1 METDTID
8 TAEKRKRDVIIMYG
22 TPTCPGVPPMKQM
35 LNQANVPYA
44 YVNLV
49 GDLMARERVREINNG
64 YESVPTFE
72 FPDGSTLTE
81 PSAGEMKEKLQQFG
95 YDVPFTAMMIG
106 NLWRIF
112 LVAAILFALL
122 RFAGVF

>member
-1 METDTID
+1 MENTTQEKIKNDT
-8 TAEKRKRDVIIMYG
+8 IIMYG
-22 TPTCPGVPPMKQM
+22 TPTCPMVPPMKQM
-35 LNQANVPYA
+35 LARVDVQYE

-81 PSAGEMKEKLQQFG
+81 PSAGEMKRKLEHMG
-95 YDVPFTAMMIG
+95 YDVPVSAMLIG
-106 NLWRIF
+106 NLWKI
-112 LVAAILFALL
+112 AIGTGILL
-122 RFAGVF
+122 SLLSMFDVF

>member
-1 METDTID
+1 MEHTQPEKIKNDT
-8 TAEKRKRDVIIMYG
+8 IIMYG
-22 TPTCPGVPPMKQM
+22 TPTCPMVPPMKQM
-35 LNQANVPYA
+35 LARADVHYE

-81 PSAGEMKEKLQQFG
+81 PSTGEMKRKLEQMG
-95 YDVPFTAMMIG
+95 YDVPASAMLMG
-106 NLWRIF
+106 NLWL
-112 LVAAILFALL
+112 LVMAGGVSLALL
-122 RFAGVF
+122 RAFGIF